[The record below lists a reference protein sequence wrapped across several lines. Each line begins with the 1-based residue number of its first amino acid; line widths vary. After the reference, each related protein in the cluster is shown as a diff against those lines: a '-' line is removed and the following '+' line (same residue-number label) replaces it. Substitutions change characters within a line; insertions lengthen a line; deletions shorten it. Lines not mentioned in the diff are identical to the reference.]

1 MNKDKKFLDSLK
13 KLQEGEE
20 EEFAK
25 VKSNESKSLLE
36 NKYREFKTNNNA

>member
-25 VKSNESKSLLE
+25 VRRLSEKE
-36 NKYREFKTNNNA
+36 RC